1 MEFDVSLLLLHHE
14 LDADVFKVW
23 RSCPHTV
30 KAILCSFAVPQVRHW
45 GSAAWKGEVERLIVY
60 AAVLGRVAVLPD
72 IACEG
77 YSDRGWQEREVVL
90 SDVRRLLVIYSLIH
104 A

>member
-1 MEFDVSLLLLHHE
+1 MVFDGELQYSTQKRMLALHPKDE
-14 LDADVFKVW
+14 
-23 RSCPHTV
+23 
-30 KAILCSFAVPQVRHW
+30 VRHW